1 MERRDFI
8 KSTCI
13 ACASVSGLGAIS
25 SLLSGCTPLASLK
38 TSSVNNMIS
47 IPESSFIANQTIL
60 LVKNSQSD
68 YDILLVK
75 KKDNTYNALYMQCS
89 HENQPLTATKSGLFC
104 ASHGSAFDL
113 EGNVTVQPATKALKR
128 YKTITE
134 NNSITIY
141 LNQIQ

>member
-13 ACASVSGLGAIS
+13 ACASVSGIGALS
-25 SLLSGCTPLASLK
+25 SLLAGCTPLASLK
-38 TSSVNNMIS
+38 TTSVNNIIS
-47 IPESSFIANQTIL
+47 IPESTFIENQTIL
-60 LVKNSQSD
+60 LVKNTQLD

-89 HENQPLTATKSGLFC
+89 HENQPLTATKSGLYC

-113 EGNVTVQPATKALKR
+113 DGNVTLQPATKSLKK
-128 YKTITE
+128 YKTVTE
-134 NNSITIY
+134 NNTISIY
-141 LNQIQ
+141 LNQNQ